1 LRTEDA
7 SQEISGRLCRGIRA
21 LRTKFDGLSACF
33 RQGFTAGGDPHF
45 DKLSA
50 DSVRRN
56 TYGDAL
62 IRLRQLTDNNFQF
75 IETLGLL
82 AVARYVFELSVWL
95 LLFDKDPR

>member
-1 LRTEDA
+1 M
-7 SQEISGRLCRGIRA
+7 
-21 LRTKFDGLSACF
+21 
-33 RQGFTAGGDPHF
+33 
-45 DKLSA
+45 
-50 DSVRRN
+50 RRN